1 MIYFMEAYDYK
12 GGKAMGYVIESEKV
26 TNFIQDTKIKLPR
39 FQRKGTW
46 KDKQNFELA
55 ISIFQG
61 YPVGVVIINK
71 EKKISWLLDGRQRRN
86 ALKEMRENPV
96 RLYEWAKKYLKFK
109 QNFNDYEITRLF
121 HSKVSSYLQAEDKNN
136 EEYEEDIEKELED
149 IEESSFDKND
159 QEYGLEILLKIILMV
174 HELKNGISKWQSLF
188 DFTEYFNKLKYV
200 KIKDGDKVVDPV
212 SLRSFLLEM
221 SHEFQRENDGDIT
234 KEFFINYYLDQLE
247 ISEEQLVEFKK
258 EVSNSWEYIQ
268 SSIQVI
274 TESEQVFDEA
284 RIGVINLTNAS
295 PLDAQNIFS
304 RINSGGTILKAEELL
319 SAKPFWNV
327 QYNVVSESYK
337 EKVGNLYKK
346 LGVDWKGDL
355 VRWDAAAILISNI
368 DKNGVFFDINK
379 VDDKL
384 DIESVTLGFK
394 LISAFF
400 TKGISANH
408 VTQLETSKDI
418 DWDSSIKNFEN
429 DIKQVIDVI
438 LNDQHFKIFKKWNFP
453 LNKMLGNA
461 PTLEF
466 ITICYLNWKDKNMPI
481 ANSGG
486 GKALK
491 RDAKILLDK
500 LIYEY
505 CIRRWSG
512 SSDSKVRFDIENWKD
527 RIKSVPDEAWNE
539 LISEVSKGENK
550 GNSVKVSNLIP
561 IIYYFEILRERLPE
575 DNNEQH
581 QIDHIFPQE
590 KFQENKSIN
599 ASYRNSLTNLIILTR
614 QDNNLKGNKALNE
627 ITDPSLKKNISKGS
641 GINESDFDKYS
652 DISNFDKLI
661 EQRKKFFKEIINKNR
676 KTFLSN

>member
-1 MIYFMEAYDYK
+1 
-12 GGKAMGYVIESEKV
+12 MGYVIESEKV

-71 EKKISWLLDGRQRRN
+71 EKKVSWLLDGRQRRN

-96 RLYEWAKKYLKFK
+96 KLYEWAKKYLKFR
-109 QNFNDYEITRLF
+109 QNFNEHEITGLF

-136 EEYEEDIEKELED
+136 EEYEEDIEKEYED
-149 IEESSFDKND
+149 IEESSFDRND
-159 QEYGLEILLKIILMV
+159 QAIGLKILLEIILMV
-174 HELKNGISKWQSLF
+174 HEVKNGTSKWEALF

-200 KIKDGDKVVDPV
+200 KIIEGEKRIDPV

-221 SHEFQRENDGDIT
+221 SREYQRDNDDVIT
-234 KEFFINYYLDQLE
+234 KDFFINYYLDQIE
-247 ISEEQLVEFKK
+247 VSEEKITEFKNA
-258 EVSNSWEYIQ
+258 VVNSWEYITN
-268 SSIQVI
+268 SIKI
-274 TESEQVFDEA
+274 IDDSEQVFDEA

-319 SAKPFWNV
+319 SAKPFWNIR
-327 QYNVVSESYK
+327 YNIINEDYK
-337 EKVGNLYKK
+337 EEVRNLYKK
-346 LGVDWKGDL
+346 LGVYWDGTL

-368 DKNGVFFDINK
+368 DKKGVFFDIYKEDN
-379 VDDKL
+379 KL

-394 LISAFF
+394 LISAYF

-418 DWDSSIKNFEN
+418 DWDISIKNFEN
-429 DIKQVIDVI
+429 DIKQVTDVL
-438 LNDQHFKIFKKWNFP
+438 LNDKHFKILKNWNYP

-466 ITICYLNWKDKNMPI
+466 ITICYLNWIDKNRPI
-481 ANSGG
+481 ANSGE
-486 GKALK
+486 GKAFK

-505 CIRRWSG
+505 SIRRWSG
-512 SSDSKVRFDIENWKD
+512 SSDSKVRFDIGNWKD
-527 RIKSVPDEAWNE
+527 RLKIVPHDDWND
-539 LISEVSKGENK
+539 LITEVSEGENK
-550 GNSVKVSNLIP
+550 GNNVKVKTLIP
-561 IIYYFEILRERLPE
+561 IIYYFEVLLERLPE
-575 DNNEQH
+575 DKNEIH

-590 KFQENKSIN
+590 KFKENRNIN
-599 ASYRNSLTNLIILTR
+599 EAYKDSLSNLIILTK
-614 QDNNLKGNKALNE
+614 QENNLKGNKPLNE
-627 ITDPSLKKNISKGS
+627 ITDPSLKKSISRVS

-652 DISNFDKLI
+652 DISNFNKLI
-661 EQRKKFFKEIINKNR
+661 EQRLEFFKSVINKNR

>member
-1 MIYFMEAYDYK
+1 
-12 GGKAMGYVIESEKV
+12 MGYVIESEKV

-71 EKKISWLLDGRQRRN
+71 ERKVSWLLDGRQRRN

-96 RLYEWAKKYLKFK
+96 KLYEWAKKYLKFR
-109 QNFNDYEITRLF
+109 QNFNEHEITRLF

-136 EEYEEDIEKELED
+136 EEYEEDIEKEYED
-149 IEESSFDKND
+149 IEESSFDRND
-159 QEYGLEILLKIILMV
+159 QANGLKILLEIILMV
-174 HELKNGISKWQSLF
+174 HEVKNGTSKWENLF

-200 KIKDGDKVVDPV
+200 KIIEGEKRIDPV

-221 SHEFQRENDGDIT
+221 SREYQRENDGIIT
-234 KEFFINYYLDQLE
+234 KEFFINYYLDQIE
-247 ISEEQLVEFKK
+247 ISEEKIVEFKNA
-258 EVSNSWEYIQ
+258 VFNSWEYITN
-268 SSIQVI
+268 SIKTI
-274 TESEQVFDEA
+274 DDSEQVFDEA

-327 QYNVVSESYK
+327 RYNVINEDYK
-337 EKVGNLYKK
+337 EEVRNLYKK
-346 LGVDWKGDL
+346 LGVYWDGTL

-368 DKNGVFFDINK
+368 DKKGVFFDIYKEDN
-379 VDDKL
+379 KL

-394 LISAFF
+394 LISAYF

-418 DWDSSIKNFEN
+418 DWDTSIKNFEN
-429 DIKQVIDVI
+429 DIKQVTDVL
-438 LNDQHFKIFKKWNFP
+438 LNDKHFKILKNWNYP

-466 ITICYLNWKDKNMPI
+466 ITICYLNWIDKNRPI
-481 ANSGG
+481 ANSGE
-486 GKALK
+486 GKAFK
-491 RDAKILLDK
+491 RDAKVLLDK

-505 CIRRWSG
+505 SIRRWSG

-527 RIKSVPDEAWNE
+527 RLKNVPDDDWND
-539 LISEVSKGENK
+539 LITEVSEGENK
-550 GNSVKVSNLIP
+550 GNNVKVKTLIP
-561 IIYYFEILRERLPE
+561 IIYYFEVLRERLPE
-575 DNNEQH
+575 DKNEIH

-590 KFQENKSIN
+590 KFKENRNIN
-599 ASYRNSLTNLIILTR
+599 DAYKDSLSNLIILTK
-614 QDNNLKGNKALNE
+614 QENNLKGNKPLNE
-627 ITDPSLKKNISKGS
+627 ISDPSLKKSISS
-641 GINESDFDKYS
+641 VSEIDESEFDKYS
-652 DISNFDKLI
+652 DISNFNMLI
-661 EQRKKFFKEIINKNR
+661 EQRLEFFKEVINKNR

>member
-1 MIYFMEAYDYK
+1 
-12 GGKAMGYVIESEKV
+12 MGYVIESEKV

-71 EKKISWLLDGRQRRN
+71 EKKVSWLLDGRQRRN

-96 RLYEWAKKYLKFK
+96 KLYEWAKKYLKFR
-109 QNFNDYEITRLF
+109 QNFNEHEITRLF

-136 EEYEEDIEKELED
+136 EEYEEDIEKEYED

-159 QEYGLEILLKIILMV
+159 QANGLKILLEIILMV
-174 HELKNGISKWQSLF
+174 HEVKNGTSKWENLF

-200 KIKDGDKVVDPV
+200 KIIEGEKRIDPV

-221 SHEFQRENDGDIT
+221 SREYQRENDDVIT
-234 KEFFINYYLDQLE
+234 KEFFINYYLDQIE
-247 ISEEQLVEFKK
+247 ISEEKITEFKNA
-258 EVSNSWEYIQ
+258 VFNSWEYITN
-268 SSIQVI
+268 SIKTI
-274 TESEQVFDEA
+274 DDSEQVFDEA

-327 QYNVVSESYK
+327 RYNVINENYK
-337 EKVGNLYKK
+337 EEVRNLYKK
-346 LGVDWKGDL
+346 LGVYWDGTL

-368 DKNGVFFDINK
+368 DKKGVFFDIYKEDN
-379 VDDKL
+379 KL

-394 LISAFF
+394 LISAYF

-418 DWDSSIKNFEN
+418 DWDASIKNFEN
-429 DIKQVIDVI
+429 DIKQVTDVL
-438 LNDQHFKIFKKWNFP
+438 LNDKHFKILKNWNYP

-466 ITICYLNWKDKNMPI
+466 ITICYLNWIDKNRPI
-481 ANSGG
+481 ANSGE
-486 GKALK
+486 GKAFK
-491 RDAKILLDK
+491 RDAKVLLDK

-505 CIRRWSG
+505 SIRRWSG

-527 RIKSVPDEAWNE
+527 RLKIVPDDDWND
-539 LISEVSKGENK
+539 LITEVSEGENK
-550 GNSVKVSNLIP
+550 GNSVKVKTLIP
-561 IIYYFEILRERLPE
+561 IIYYFEVLRERLPE
-575 DNNEQH
+575 DKNEIH

-590 KFQENKSIN
+590 KFKENRNIN
-599 ASYRNSLTNLIILTR
+599 EAYKDSLSNLIILTK
-614 QDNNLKGNKALNE
+614 QENNLKANKPLNE
-627 ITDPSLKKNISKGS
+627 ISDPSLKKSISNVS
-641 GINESDFDKYS
+641 GIDESDFDKYS
-652 DISNFDKLI
+652 DISNFNKLI
-661 EQRKKFFKEIINKNR
+661 EQRLKFFKEVINKNR

>member
-1 MIYFMEAYDYK
+1 
-12 GGKAMGYVIESEKV
+12 MGYVIESEKV

-71 EKKISWLLDGRQRRN
+71 EKKVSWLLDGRQRRN

-96 RLYEWAKKYLKFK
+96 KLYEWAKKYLKFR
-109 QNFNDYEITRLF
+109 QNFNEHEITRLF

-136 EEYEEDIEKELED
+136 EEYEEDIEKEYED
-149 IEESSFDKND
+149 IEESSFDRND
-159 QEYGLEILLKIILMV
+159 QANGLKILLEIILMV
-174 HELKNGISKWQSLF
+174 HEVKNGTSKWENLF

-200 KIKDGDKVVDPV
+200 KIIEGEKRIDPV

-221 SHEFQRENDGDIT
+221 SREYQRENDDIIT
-234 KEFFINYYLDQLE
+234 KEFFINYYLDQIE
-247 ISEEQLVEFKK
+247 ISEEKIAEFKNA
-258 EVSNSWEYIQ
+258 VFNSWEYITN
-268 SSIQVI
+268 SIKTI
-274 TESEQVFDEA
+274 DDSEQVFDEA

-327 QYNVVSESYK
+327 RYNVINEDYK
-337 EKVGNLYKK
+337 EEVRNLYKK
-346 LGVDWKGDL
+346 LGVYWDGTL

-368 DKNGVFFDINK
+368 DKKGVFFDIYKEDN
-379 VDDKL
+379 KL

-394 LISAFF
+394 LISAYF

-418 DWDSSIKNFEN
+418 DWDTSIKNFEN
-429 DIKQVIDVI
+429 DIKQVTDVL
-438 LNDQHFKIFKKWNFP
+438 LNDKHFKILKNWNYP

-466 ITICYLNWKDKNMPI
+466 ITICYLNWIDKNRPI
-481 ANSGG
+481 ANSGE
-486 GKALK
+486 GKAFK
-491 RDAKILLDK
+491 RDAKVLLDK

-505 CIRRWSG
+505 SIRRWSG

-527 RIKSVPDEAWNE
+527 RLKIVPDDDWND
-539 LISEVSKGENK
+539 LITEVSEGENK
-550 GNSVKVSNLIP
+550 GNNVKVKTLIP
-561 IIYYFEILRERLPE
+561 IIYYFEVLRERLPE
-575 DNNEQH
+575 DKNEIH

-590 KFQENKSIN
+590 KFKENRNIN
-599 ASYRNSLTNLIILTR
+599 EAYKDSLSNLIILTK
-614 QDNNLKGNKALNE
+614 QENNLKGNKPLNE
-627 ITDPSLKKNISKGS
+627 ISDPSLKKSISSVS
-641 GINESDFDKYS
+641 GIDESDFDKYS
-652 DISNFDKLI
+652 DISNFNKLI
-661 EQRKKFFKEIINKNR
+661 EQRLEFFKEVINKNR

>member
-1 MIYFMEAYDYK
+1 
-12 GGKAMGYVIESEKV
+12 MGYVIESEKV

-71 EKKISWLLDGRQRRN
+71 EKKVSWLLDGRQRRN

-96 RLYEWAKKYLKFK
+96 KLYEWAKKYLKFR
-109 QNFNDYEITRLF
+109 QNFNEHEITRLF

-136 EEYEEDIEKELED
+136 EEYEEDIEKEYED
-149 IEESSFDKND
+149 IEESSFDRND
-159 QEYGLEILLKIILMV
+159 QANGLKILLEIILMV
-174 HELKNGISKWQSLF
+174 HEVKNGTSKWENLF

-200 KIKDGDKVVDPV
+200 KIIEGEKRIDPV

-221 SHEFQRENDGDIT
+221 SREYQRENDDIIT
-234 KEFFINYYLDQLE
+234 KEFFINYYLDQIE
-247 ISEEQLVEFKK
+247 ISEEKIAEFKNA
-258 EVSNSWEYIQ
+258 VFNSWEYITN
-268 SSIQVI
+268 SIKTI
-274 TESEQVFDEA
+274 DDSEQVFDEA

-327 QYNVVSESYK
+327 RYNVINEDYK
-337 EKVGNLYKK
+337 EEVRNLYKK
-346 LGVDWKGDL
+346 LGVYWDGTL

-368 DKNGVFFDINK
+368 DKKGVFFDIYKEDN
-379 VDDKL
+379 KL

-394 LISAFF
+394 LISAYF

-418 DWDSSIKNFEN
+418 DWDTSIKNFEN
-429 DIKQVIDVI
+429 DIKQVTDVL
-438 LNDQHFKIFKKWNFP
+438 LNDKHFKILKNWNYS

-466 ITICYLNWKDKNMPI
+466 ITICYLNWIDKNRPI
-481 ANSGG
+481 ANSGE
-486 GKALK
+486 GKAFK
-491 RDAKILLDK
+491 RDAKVLLDK

-505 CIRRWSG
+505 SIRRWSG

-527 RIKSVPDEAWNE
+527 RLKIVPDDDWND
-539 LISEVSKGENK
+539 LITEVSEGENK
-550 GNSVKVSNLIP
+550 GNNVKVKTLIP
-561 IIYYFEILRERLPE
+561 IIYYFEVLRERLPE
-575 DNNEQH
+575 DKNEIH

-590 KFQENKSIN
+590 KFKENRNIN
-599 ASYRNSLTNLIILTR
+599 EAYKDSLSNLIILTK
-614 QDNNLKGNKALNE
+614 QENNLKGNKPLNE
-627 ITDPSLKKNISKGS
+627 ISDPSLKKSISSVS
-641 GINESDFDKYS
+641 GIDESDFDKYS
-652 DISNFDKLI
+652 DISHFNKLI
-661 EQRKKFFKEIINKNR
+661 EQRLEFFKEVINKNR